1 MSAYIV
7 NITAKVESAE
17 SNGYKTWVMDQFIPF
32 LNDLALGQHV
42 VFTRVLDKDDLDGDT
57 FSIQIGVGGQQGVAF
72 FEKEGM
78 PEYLK
83 MTTTLFAGKVYYFKT
98 LLEIQ

>member
-1 MSAYIV
+1 MNAYIV
-7 NITAKVESAE
+7 NITVKVETSA
-17 SNGYKTWVMDQFIPF
+17 SQPWKVWVMEQFIPF
-32 LNDLALGQHV
+32 LRELSLGQHV

-57 FSIQIGVGGQQGVAF
+57 YSIQIGVGGQQGVAF

-78 PEYLK
+78 PEFIK
-83 MTTTLFAGKVYYFKT
+83 MATTLFSGKIYFFKT